1 MAWSPGGKLSFEA
14 WVIAGRRLGTIS
26 RGSQWWVAD
35 WMLYG
40 SGRWGEKYV
49 LAAKITGYDSQTLRN
64 MAYVARSVDLSRR
77 RDNLS
82 WSHHAEVSALD
93 PDEQDE
99 WLELASL
106 QGMSVSDL
114 RVALRGA
121 RRGDR
126 SGSEDSPVPE
136 PRSSQVTCP
145 HCHQQFDI
153 PLDID

>member
-1 MAWSPGGKLSFEA
+1 MELTQEA
-14 WVIAGRRLGTIS
+14 WLIAGRRLGSIG

-40 SGRWGEKYV
+40 SSRWGEKYV

-64 MAYVARSVDLSRR
+64 MAYVARSVELSRR

-99 WLELASL
+99 WLELASRER
-106 QGMSVSDL
+106 MSVSDL
-114 RVALRGA
+114 RVALRTA
-121 RRGDR
+121 RREDR
-126 SGSEDSPVPE
+126 SVSGDPQPPE
-136 PRSSQVTCP
+136 PRASQVTCP

-153 PLDID
+153 PLDLD